1 MSGSK
6 ESYVRIPAREERR
19 LREQESKLRVVQSDL
34 PKRLADIRTSTMAEV
49 SRQTARIDRRLDQIQ
64 ATTNSLRSDLAQL
77 ERDSQRR
84 LREGLQAARNEYT
97 SLVHEERA
105 DRLRHEAHMRQEY
118 TSLVAQE
125 RAERERQ
132 ISELQSRVTQIEDRE
147 EGLQRRAAAWLQD
160 LRVLQQSVDEL
171 PHERFSR
178 GSMARIN
185 GQIEQ
190 AEMNLRDGASQ
201 AALSQ
206 AQAAYFQLIEL
217 RSEVLFKEQEF
228 EMAYAQAVEA
238 VRSLLEEVAQNR
250 QGVIPTERPG
260 ESDIEVDIDF
270 WSRGSLSRMQD
281 RLREI
286 ERTLE
291 KDRSTLTLG
300 QVRQWE
306 EEAASLRPQLVE
318 AVEAARMAII
328 NSQACFNVA
337 EIIADVMEEQG
348 YSVEQGTYEGEDQRE
363 AYAIKMRNRGGD
375 EFVSIITPSAE
386 QELAYSTQ
394 MNFYDRSQDEAMRQ
408 SFAQAVYEGLNNRGL
423 EASPPRE
430 TLPIHQENEQVRN
443 LEQFRQRQPQR
454 HEGTV
459 TRNRV

>member
-19 LREQESKLRVVQSDL
+19 LREQESKLRIVQSDL
-34 PKRLADIRTSTMAEV
+34 PKRLADIRASTMAEV
-49 SRQTARIDRRLDQIQ
+49 KRQTARIDGRVDQIQ
-64 ATTNSLRSDLAQL
+64 ATTNRLQSDLAQL

-97 SLVHEERA
+97 SLVSKERTE
-105 DRLRHEAHMRQEY
+105 RLRHEAQMRQEY
-118 TSLVAQE
+118 NTLVAEE

-132 ISELQSRVTQIEDRE
+132 IGELQSRVTQIEDRE
-147 EGLQRRAAAWLQD
+147 EGLHRRAAAWLQD
-160 LRVLQQSVDEL
+160 LRIMQQSVDEL
-171 PHERFSR
+171 PHHRFSP

-185 GQIEQ
+185 SQIEQ

-201 AALSQ
+201 AALTQ

-217 RSEVLFKEQEF
+217 RAEVLFREQEF
-228 EMAYAQAVEA
+228 EVAYAQAVEA
-238 VRSLLEEVAQNR
+238 VRTLLEEVAQNR
-250 QGVIPTERPG
+250 QGVIPGERSG
-260 ESDIEVDIDF
+260 QSDIAVDIDF

-281 RLREI
+281 RLRE
-286 ERTLE
+286 LE
-291 KDRSTLTLG
+291 TSLQKDRSTLTLD
-300 QVRQWE
+300 QVRQLE
-306 EEAASLRPQLVE
+306 GEAASLKPQLVE
-318 AVEAARMAII
+318 AVEAARMSII

-423 EASPPRE
+423 QASPPRE
-430 TLPIHQENEQVRN
+430 TLPMHEQNEPARN
-443 LEQFRQRQPQR
+443 LEQFRQRKPQR
-454 HEGTV
+454 RERTA
-459 TRNRV
+459 TRN